1 MELVFKGHSFVYH
14 VESMIKMFYP
24 VARFHYASSVPEHGE
39 WICAII
45 EREEDALC
53 VSVSASL
60 QGGYARQCQKLPFD
74 ADELV
79 QRDMLCSLIY
89 RLLSSLCSVR
99 LEWGMLTGVRPVK
112 RVQKMLDSGLNFF
125 EIEEILNKRFDVS
138 KSKINLLMQITKVQR
153 EVGLTRSKKGIHLYV
168 SIPFCPSRCCY
179 CSFISQTA
187 TGEDNQ
193 LLGDYLEALKRE
205 IAVVGE
211 LVRRLGLLVRTVYIG
226 GGTPTVLSAEQL
238 LNLTDW
244 LSSAFSIENLVEYT
258 VEAGRPDTITEE
270 KLRILLHAGVTRISV
285 NPQTFE
291 DDVLLAV
298 GRNHTCEQT
307 LNAFALARKMGFDHI
322 NMDFIVG
329 LPNDCLQTFSN
340 TIQKAIHLS
349 PESITLHTLAL
360 KRSSAFYEQAYHS
373 VSKQVCA
380 MLTMGEDA
388 LENAG
393 YRPYYLYRQKNMI
406 ESLENVGYSKKG
418 FESFYNIDMMDE
430 NQTVLSMGAGGATKL
445 VCEDTI
451 KRVFHFKYPREY
463 IEGLGEMLARYREV
477 ETFYDQSH

>member
-45 EREEDALC
+45 EREGDVLC
-53 VSVSASL
+53 VSVSANL
-60 QGGYARQCQKLPFD
+60 QGSCDCLCQNIPFD
-74 ADELV
+74 ADEIA
-79 QRDMLCSLIY
+79 QRDTLCSLVY

-112 RVQKMLDSGLNFF
+112 RVQKMLDSGLDFV

-138 KSKINLLMQITKVQR
+138 KAKIDLLIKIAKVQR
-153 EVGLTRSKKGIHLYV
+153 EIGLTRSKRGIHLYV
-168 SIPFCPSRCCY
+168 SIPFCPSRCHY

-187 TGEDNQ
+187 TGENNQ
-193 LLGDYLEALKRE
+193 LLYDYLEALKRE

-211 LVRRLGLLVRTVYIG
+211 LVGRLGLLVQTVYIG

-238 LNLTDW
+238 WNLTDW

-270 KLRILLHAGVTRISV
+270 KLRVLLQAGVTRISV

-307 LNAFALARKMGFDHI
+307 LQAFALARKIGFDHI
-322 NMDFIVG
+322 NMDLIVG
-329 LPNDCLQTFSN
+329 LPNDCLRTFSN
-340 TIQKAIHLS
+340 TIQQAIHLS

-360 KRSSAFYEQAYHS
+360 KRSSAFYESAYRS

-380 MLTMGEDA
+380 MLTRGEDA

-406 ESLENVGYSKKG
+406 ESLENVGYAKKG
-418 FESFYNIDMMDE
+418 FESLYNIDMMDE

-445 VCEDTI
+445 VCDDTI

-463 IEGLGEMLARYREV
+463 IEGLEEMLARYREV
-477 ETFYDQSH
+477 ETFYD